1 LTMGAGPEW
10 PDHRCRARDRRDY
23 RGTTKE
29 ATGLGDNTEYSSG
42 LFVLTPSESKRL
54 IAKGVVAMPE
64 VEAALKSGRLVL
76 CTGSTNAYIA
86 EEILGEP
93 IQREEFITG
102 RIVDGKLG
110 GSGGPNRLATFVLD
124 KGAKLDIPWQEALK
138 DLTAG
143 DVVIKGANAVDAD
156 GYAGILLGNPVG
168 GTIGA
173 VLGPVV
179 ALGAHLIV
187 PVGLEK
193 LIPSVLDA
201 AEAYS
206 GVRRVKH
213 TLDGYPVGFM
223 PLVNATVVTEIQ
235 ALETLFSVGATQ
247 MAGGGIA
254 GSEGSVVI
262 LVEGL
267 EPDVKECMDFVAS
280 IKGEPPVRRP
290 S

>member
-1 LTMGAGPEW
+1 MS
-10 PDHRCRARDRRDY
+10 
-23 RGTTKE
+23 
-29 ATGLGDNTEYSSG
+29 DNTEYSSG

-64 VEAALKSGRLVL
+64 VQDALESGRIVV
-76 CTGSTNAYIA
+76 CTGSTNAYVA
-86 EEILGEP
+86 EEILGGP
-93 IQREEFITG
+93 FQREEFITG
-102 RIVDGKLG
+102 RIIDGKMG
-110 GSGGPNRLATFVLD
+110 AGGGPNRLSTFVLD
-124 KGAKLDIPWQEALK
+124 KGTKSDVPWQDALK
-138 DLTAG
+138 DLKGG

-156 GYAGILLGNPVG
+156 GYAGILLGNPVA

-179 ALGAHLIV
+179 ALGAQLIV

-193 LIPSVLDA
+193 LVPSVLDA

-223 PLVNATVVTEIQ
+223 PLVNVTVVTEIQ
-235 ALETLFSVGATQ
+235 ALETLFSVEATH
-247 MAGGGIA
+247 MASGGIA
-254 GSEGSVVI
+254 GSEGSVVM
-262 LVEGL
+262 LVEGF

-290 S
+290 G